1 MKLVR
6 VVAAIAVLV
15 VVAPVVHTQTRSR
28 ARTRSPQPK
37 RSVAVA
43 NIAVIDTTA
52 FTDQKT
58 GINRMMSALQQ
69 LNAKY
74 EPVRAE
80 IVDMRNRLEAMRF
93 DIQRNKGIQDPRL
106 IAQQTAEADRL
117 DLQIKRKG
125 EEAQA
130 KYNTDRISTFD
141 PVHKDVS
148 NALNAYASAKGITL
162 LFDINR
168 VPVLFSAPRVD
179 ITKDFIAE
187 YNRTHPVVGGLA
199 KP

>member
-6 VVAAIAVLV
+6 VVAAMAVLV

-28 ARTRSPQPK
+28 ARTRAPQPK
-37 RSVAVA
+37 WSAALA

-58 GINRMMSALQQ
+58 GINRIMSAMQQ

-80 IVDMRNRLEAMRF
+80 LVGMRNRLEAMRF

-106 IAQQTAEADRL
+106 IAEQTAEADRL
-117 DLQIKRKG
+117 DQQIKRKA

-130 KYNTDRISTFD
+130 KYNTDRITVFD
-141 PVHKDVS
+141 PVHKDVA

-162 LFDINR
+162 LFDINKL
-168 VPVLFSAPRVD
+168 PVLFSAPRVD

-187 YNRTHPVVGGLA
+187 YNRSHPVVVGA
-199 KP
+199 TRE